1 MKNRSTYLFD
11 FKEIDKT
18 SFTLVGGKGANLSE
32 LTKID
37 GICVPDG
44 FCISTEAFKKIICEN
59 SSVNQLVENLSLLKV
74 KDHNKIAEI
83 SSKIRKFIETIPIP
97 DSIYEEL
104 AQLLSKFGEK
114 SAYAVRSS
122 ATAEDLPHTSFA
134 GQQDTYLNIIGKDA
148 ILLHIS
154 KCWASLF
161 TERAVIYRIQNGF
174 DHRKVHLAVVVQ
186 KMVFPQTAGIMFTA
200 DPLTSN
206 RKVVSIDASFGL
218 GEAMVSGLVNTD
230 NYKVGNG
237 QVIEQKISTKKLAIY
252 ASKDGGTTT
261 QEIAAEQQNTQA
273 LTEDQVLHLACIGW
287 QIEAH
292 FGCPQDIEWCL
303 ADGIFYML
311 QSRPIT
317 TLYPIPSAN
326 DAENHV
332 YVSVGH
338 QQMMT
343 DPLKPLGLSLFQLIA
358 MRPMSTAGGRL
369 FVDVTDNL
377 TSTAGRNMILNVL
390 GKSDPLIKDAL
401 TTIIAREGFLK
412 PLPNE

>member
-1 MKNRSTYLFD
+1 M
-11 FKEIDKT
+11 
-18 SFTLVGGKGANLSE
+18 VGGKGANLGE
-32 LTKID
+32 LAKIT
-37 GICVPDG
+37 GIYVPDG
-44 FCISTEAFKKIICEN
+44 FCLSTEAFKQIIAEN
-59 SSVNQLVENLSLLKV
+59 PSINQLIESLSLLKV
-74 KDHNKIAEI
+74 EDRDKIGGLSIQIRSFIEDFPIPPNIVEEI
-83 SSKIRKFIETIPIP
+83 SE
-97 DSIYEEL
+97 
-104 AQLLSKFGEK
+104 LLSRFGQK
-114 SAYAVRSS
+114 SAYAIRSS
-122 ATAEDLPHTSFA
+122 ATAEDLPHSSFA
-134 GQQDTYLNIIGKDA
+134 GQQNTYLNIIGKDA
-148 ILLHIS
+148 ILKHIS

-174 DHRKVHLAVVVQ
+174 EHCKVHLAVVVQ

-206 RKVVSIDASFGL
+206 RKIISIDASFGL

-230 NYKVGNG
+230 NYKVCDDK
-237 QVIEQKISTKKLAIY
+237 IIDQKISTKKLAIY
-252 ASKDGGTTT
+252 AVNDGGTTT
-261 QEIAAEQQNTQA
+261 QEIPQEKQHKPA
-273 LTEDQVLHLACIGW
+273 LTEEQVLHLACIGR

-303 ADGIFYML
+303 ADGVFYML

-317 TLYPIPSAN
+317 TLYPIPKAN

-343 DPLKPLGLSLFQLIA
+343 DALKPLGLSLFQLTA
-358 MRPMSTAGGRL
+358 MRPMPDAGGRL

-377 TSTAGRNMILNVL
+377 ASAAGRNMILNVL
-390 GKSDPLIKDAL
+390 GKSDLLVKDAL
-401 TTIIAREGFLK
+401 TTITTREGFLK